1 MDNGAS
7 SYRRFLEGDRSAF
20 DEILI
25 LYKDHLIFFLNGF
38 VHNLTVAEDLAAD
51 AFAYLLLHPKR
62 YDFSV
67 SLKTYLFMIGRSRAL
82 DWLRHEKHLSP
93 TELTAFPGADKDG
106 PLPEEQLLQEEEKK
120 ALYKA
125 LGKLNDDYRTA
136 LYLIY
141 FEELSYEEAG
151 TVMKKRKKQV
161 ENLVYRAK
169 SALRRELGKDGGT

>member
-7 SYRRFLEGDRSAF
+7 SYRRFLEGDQSAF

-106 PLPEEQLLQEEEKK
+106 PLAGGAAFTEGRKE
-120 ALYKA
+120 
-125 LGKLNDDYRTA
+125 
-136 LYLIY
+136 
-141 FEELSYEEAG
+141 G
-151 TVMKKRKKQV
+151 TVQSFGKT
-161 ENLVYRAK
+161 E
-169 SALRRELGKDGGT
+169 RRLPDGSLFDIF

>member
-1 MDNGAS
+1 M
-7 SYRRFLEGDRSAF
+7 
-20 DEILI
+20 
-25 LYKDHLIFFLNGF
+25 
-38 VHNLTVAEDLAAD
+38 HNLTVAEDLAAD

-151 TVMKKRKKQV
+151 TVMKKRKKLKLERLQNMA